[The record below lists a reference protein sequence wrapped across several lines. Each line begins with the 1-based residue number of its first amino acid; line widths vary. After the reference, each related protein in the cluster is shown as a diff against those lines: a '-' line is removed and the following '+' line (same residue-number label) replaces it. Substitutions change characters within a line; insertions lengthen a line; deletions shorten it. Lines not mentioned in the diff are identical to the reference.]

1 MPHMSA
7 PVIGKLA
14 TKDTMSQF
22 FSLSFFIAY
31 SAAILQLSFLAFSN
45 VLDDGIL
52 TYIAVGLGI
61 SSAPAI
67 RLFQKWKHAKSASYL
82 ITDEP
87 GQTPFHQR
95 LINFPLLTV
104 FSTFG
109 FIGLISISN
118 HIFASEEVHVEEFVV
133 EAIGKKRVRY
143 DLFEYILISNGDYA
157 TSLNLGETPKTTYSV
172 GDKLEVTLKTGLW
185 GYYIV
190 EDVVNGG

>member
-1 MPHMSA
+1 MTPDLALHLNHRLFHNRWSLCLRW
-7 PVIGKLA
+7 VNFKL
-14 TKDTMSQF
+14 SLVGQF
-22 FSLSFFIAY
+22 
-31 SAAILQLSFLAFSN
+31 
-45 VLDDGIL
+45 
-52 TYIAVGLGI
+52 YIADDSI

-82 ITDEP
+82 IIDEP
-87 GQTPFHQR
+87 GKTPFHQR
-95 LINFPLLTV
+95 LINFPLLIV

-109 FIGLISISN
+109 FIGFISISN

-133 EAIGKKRVRY
+133 KAIGKRRVRY